1 MNDIPDKV
9 SPASAR
15 VSVQDADR
23 YRAPASGR
31 AEGMALLRLA
41 KKESEGRD
49 VRNRLVTRII
59 PGL

>member
-9 SPASAR
+9 SPVSAR
-15 VSVQDADR
+15 VSVQDANR

-41 KKESEGRD
+41 K
-49 VRNRLVTRII
+49 RNLKGGMFGI
-59 PGL
+59 GL

>member
-31 AEGMALLRLA
+31 AEGMPCCVWQ
-41 KKESEGRD
+41 KE
-49 VRNRLVTRII
+49 I
-59 PGL
+59 